1 MIVLK
6 LLVLLIG
13 FVIWAPLGLLIWL
26 VVLPR
31 VLLLF
36 AIALPV
42 KLYRGANIRRLID
55 DLMDTIAIY
64 PRGFSFLYNVVMHDY
79 DDRSLELGEEKSTFR
94 FLFEIVQ
101 SLLLISVIYWLFFSN
116 VGFVEGVKLTVDAIL
131 KVYQQ
136 AAAQARI
143 LLGR

>member
-6 LLVLLIG
+6 LIVLLIG

-26 VVLPR
+26 IVLPR

-42 KLYRGANIRRLID
+42 KLYRGANIRSLID
-55 DLMDTIAIY
+55 GLMDTIAIY
-64 PRGFSFLYNVVMHDY
+64 PRGFIFLYNVVIHDY
-79 DDRSLELGEEKSTFR
+79 DDRRLDPGEEKSTIR

-101 SLLLISVIYWLFFSN
+101 SLLLIYVIYWLFFSN
-116 VGFVEGVKLTVDAIL
+116 IGLIEGAKITFDAIL
-131 KVYQQ
+131 KIYQQ
-136 AAAQARI
+136 AAAQART